1 MFTRAPL
8 VRVVWPAA
16 ARLVAGCPVSHKC
29 HGTVRGN
36 GVAEGSDRRK
46 GSSTEQ
52 TSYVTKTREIE
63 GVHVVHSGECQA
75 LPKIDL
81 EELGTFKDC
90 APAVEAARRRFAT
103 FIARALCR
111 PTCYMKAGGDAAA

>member
-1 MFTRAPL
+1 M
-8 VRVVWPAA
+8 
-16 ARLVAGCPVSHKC
+16 
-29 HGTVRGN
+29 
-36 GVAEGSDRRK
+36 
-46 GSSTEQ
+46 
-52 TSYVTKTREIE
+52 TKTREIE